1 MISPVRL
8 GLAGAGLGLARLRG
22 VDAGVAT
29 GIFALGAGLLLFA
42 MLASARHR
50 RAWTRIGEAQPAP
63 PAATVEPWWR
73 SLLAATYP
81 STIGLTGLTGIALAV
96 NPRLAAL
103 LAGILAGLGLGA
115 LVFAAQLAAWEREQ
129 HARLLVE
136 RGRGGRAFVRPG

>member
-1 MISPVRL
+1 MA
-8 GLAGAGLGLARLRG
+8 LAAG
-22 VDAGVAT
+22 
-29 GIFALGAGLLLFA
+29 
-42 MLASARHR
+42 
-50 RAWTRIGEAQPAP
+50 
-63 PAATVEPWWR
+63 
-73 SLLAATYP
+73 ATYP

-115 LVFAAQLAAWEREQ
+115 LVFAAQLAAWERER